1 MKKFRFPLEAVAH
14 VRHQETRQHELRL
27 AETARQ
33 QKEAELQRDQARD
46 ALGDV
51 LREAPQADVVDASDF
66 LHWDERRNHALES
79 VEREE
84 ERLAQWAL
92 RLEEDRVHLMK
103 ARKKEEAVERL
114 RDRRYAEFVREV
126 LREEQ
131 AELDEFAG
139 REDRN
144 RKAA

>member
-1 MKKFRFPLEAVAH
+1 MKKFRFPLEAVAR
-14 VRHQETRQHELRL
+14 VRRQEVRQQELRL
-27 AETARQ
+27 ADTARQ
-33 QKEAELQRDQARD
+33 QKEAEAQRDQARET
-46 ALGDV
+46 LGQV
-51 LREAPQADVVDASDF
+51 LHEAPQADEVDASDF
-66 LHWDERRNHALES
+66 LHWDERRTHALDS

-92 RLEEDRVHLMK
+92 RFEEDRVDLMK
-103 ARKKEEAVERL
+103 ARKKEEAVDRL
-114 RDRRYAEFVREV
+114 RDRRYAEFVLEV

-139 REDRN
+139 REDQR